1 MPKNIYLDRYVIKLR
16 DQPEIALIID
26 DTADLDAI
34 VYDVFAQAE
43 HDELA
48 RTYVISEDAPSPP
61 RFRITYCF
69 KALPNVDRYDIV
81 SKSIANR
88 HYLIHTSNLMLA

>member
-1 MPKNIYLDRYVIKLR
+1 MIKL
-16 DQPEIALIID
+16 QAPTEVALIID

-48 RTYVISEDAPSPP
+48 LAYVIGEDAQVLKDLES
-61 RFRITYCF
+61 RIA

-81 SKSIANR
+81 SKSIANQ
-88 HYLIHTSNLMLA
+88 HYLFM